1 MQFLR
6 YSKFLFQTV
15 SKKLGLGSILKKEN
29 WHFCSTKN
37 NPTGIL
43 PERKETLHKKSLE
56 NLLGRVQMF
65 FSKEVNVHKNC
76 TEEPSLQEFITFCN
90 LICSN
95 KKKVGLDNII
105 KIEKSSCLQK
115 S

>member
-1 MQFLR
+1 
-6 YSKFLFQTV
+6 
-15 SKKLGLGSILKKEN
+15 
-29 WHFCSTKN
+29 
-37 NPTGIL
+37 
-43 PERKETLHKKSLE
+43 
-56 NLLGRVQMF
+56 MF

-76 TEEPSLQEFITFCN
+76 TEEPSLQELITFCN

>member
-1 MQFLR
+1 
-6 YSKFLFQTV
+6 
-15 SKKLGLGSILKKEN
+15 
-29 WHFCSTKN
+29 
-37 NPTGIL
+37 
-43 PERKETLHKKSLE
+43 
-56 NLLGRVQMF
+56 MF

-105 KIEKSSCLQK
+105 KIEKFSCLQK